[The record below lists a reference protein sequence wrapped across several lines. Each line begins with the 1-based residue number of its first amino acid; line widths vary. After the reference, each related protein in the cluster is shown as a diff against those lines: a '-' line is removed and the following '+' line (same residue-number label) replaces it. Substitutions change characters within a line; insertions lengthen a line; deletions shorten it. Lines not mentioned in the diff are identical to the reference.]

1 MQEYFK
7 NLNATDPLFHMLVRI
22 RLKQV
27 EERTRL
33 SCLTVDNLT
42 ELDELAILRQYC
54 TMLHKEYDALRTFLL
69 ENAQITLQSRAMRV
83 SAS

>member
-7 NLNATDPLFHMLVRI
+7 NLDAADPLFHMLVRI

-27 EERTRL
+27 EERTHL
-33 SCLTVDNLT
+33 NSITADNLT
-42 ELDELAILRQYC
+42 EQDELAILRQYC
-54 TMLHKEYDALRTFLL
+54 SMLHKEYQALRTFLL
-69 ENAQITLQSRAMRV
+69 ENAQLTLQSRAMQV